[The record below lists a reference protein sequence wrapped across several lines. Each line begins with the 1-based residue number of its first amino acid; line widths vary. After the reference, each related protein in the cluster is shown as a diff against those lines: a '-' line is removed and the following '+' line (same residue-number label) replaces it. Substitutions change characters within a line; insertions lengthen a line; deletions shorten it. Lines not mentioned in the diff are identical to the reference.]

1 MSEQRESNS
10 NKKGGKLAFAVC
22 IAIITILVGVVI
34 YLLAVR
40 PKPQEEETVRRNV
53 VVNEENV
60 EEVLATL
67 SEQRT
72 PPGSYEV
79 TMNSTWNF
87 ENGEAASSNA
97 YVKNAEANTN
107 AVYFDVTLADTGE
120 TLYES
125 PILPIGSYLE
135 EITLDTVLSA
145 GSYDCL
151 ITYHLLDEND
161 KSISTVKLTLTII
174 IEQ

>member
-1 MSEQRESNS
+1 MSEQREKN
-10 NKKGGKLAFAVC
+10 NNRKGGKLAFTVC
-22 IAIITILVGVVI
+22 IVVI
-34 YLLAVR
+34 VILLGMVVYLLAVR
-40 PKPQEEETVRRNV
+40 PVPQEEETVRRNV

-67 SEQRT
+67 GEQRT

-87 ENGEAASSNA
+87 ANGDAASGNA
-97 YVKNAEANTN
+97 YVKNAETNTN
-107 AVYFDVTLADTGE
+107 AVYFDITLADTGE
-120 TLYES
+120 ILYES

-135 EITLDTVLSA
+135 EITLDSTLSA
-145 GSYDCL
+145 GTYDCL

-174 IEQ
+174 IAH